1 MAHDALG
8 EQEFEVVG
16 GDFGE
21 AVAGEDQQ
29 ELEEAQAQ
37 DQGDVAADAV
47 DVEDVLADAG
57 DVSAVYGRC
66 VAAED
71 VDQAVARKEAE
82 AADEDHEHGPVCDL
96 VEAHVGADRIV
107 DQDDGQVGEDDQVE
121 CCEAL

>member
-16 GDFGE
+16 GDLGE
-21 AVAGEDQQ
+21 TVAGENQE

-47 DVEDVLADAG
+47 DVEDVLAEAR
-57 DVSAVYGRC
+57 DVAAVGGRGFT
-66 VAAED
+66 AED
-71 VDQAVARKEAE
+71 VDQAVARKKAE

-121 CCEAL
+121 GCEAL